1 MVSSLCSWSQMI
13 QKMEDLGLGDN
24 LTVRISR
31 MLEGWRLVGCE
42 LTVEVAAL
50 KALRSSPKRWNVT
63 LRSPSTWLCCLLH
76 ARALSRKF
84 FHKLYRLCRLFLP
97 IPDTTDYLIIGTDY
111 AYGRCI
117 GTALVVVVILVLV
130 VVVVVEI
137 VVVITHTQ
145 ARAHAH

>member
-117 GTALVVVVILVLV
+117 GTVLV
-130 VVVVVEI
+130 SIALYCI
-137 VVVITHTQ
+137 VLYLYIYI
-145 ARAHAH
+145 AL